1 LLKNAPTF
9 SCVYLNK
16 AEVKKSIPGKL
27 GTFLKYDDVDFIIK
41 ELKHNFLLPKMQ
53 KKQTNKQNHGKY
65 SLKSP
70 HWNNS

>member
-1 LLKNAPTF
+1 MIVFWRWT
-9 SCVYLNK
+9 
-16 AEVKKSIPGKL
+16 VKKKLQPIPGKL

-41 ELKHNFLLPKMQ
+41 ELKHNFLLPRMQ

-70 HWNNS
+70 IWI